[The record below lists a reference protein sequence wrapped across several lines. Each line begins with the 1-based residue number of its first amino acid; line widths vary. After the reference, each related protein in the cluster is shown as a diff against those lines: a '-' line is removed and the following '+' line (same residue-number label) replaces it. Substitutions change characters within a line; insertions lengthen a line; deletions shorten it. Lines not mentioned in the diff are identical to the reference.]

1 MRLAFVLPLV
11 VCAIGLAG
19 CSGKTSNLDAK
30 NPAGQIVYPITAE
43 EADRV
48 VSQAMVATFPD
59 TPIVPVAVPN
69 KGYTVTIQFL
79 MDSHRITATAVP
91 ATGQEPNGLKV
102 SGYAFDVSD
111 YGTIPLTASR
121 KVASLFDALNQSA
134 AAIKGPLPLAS
145 R

>member
-1 MRLAFVLPLV
+1 MRRAFLLPLIL
-11 VCAIGLAG
+11 CTIALAA

-30 NPAGQIVYPITAE
+30 NPAGQIVYPITPE

-48 VSQAMVATFPD
+48 LSQAMVATFPD
-59 TPIVPVAVPN
+59 TPIVPVAMPN

-91 ATGQEPNGLKV
+91 AAGQEPNGLKV
-102 SGYAFDVSD
+102 NGYAFDISD

-121 KVASLFDALNQSA
+121 KVASLFETLNKGA
-134 AAIKGPLPLAS
+134 AAIKGPLPVAS